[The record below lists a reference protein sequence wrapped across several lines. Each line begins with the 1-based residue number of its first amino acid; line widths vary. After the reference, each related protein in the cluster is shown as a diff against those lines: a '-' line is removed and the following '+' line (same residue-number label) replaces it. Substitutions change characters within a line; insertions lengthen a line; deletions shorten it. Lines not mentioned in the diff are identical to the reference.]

1 LFPSKLY
8 FILKQKSTDMEE
20 KSNMPPIYIVS
31 GGKGIAGHTLVE
43 SMLIQY
49 PDHKI
54 PVVIEPEVSTQEQID
69 KITDKVVQN
78 NGVIAHTMV
87 DHMARRKLI
96 DTCELKEIR
105 HFDLVGNMS
114 DYLDTVLDMK
124 PVEQPGLFRLR
135 DMEYYRRVRAIE
147 FTMQHDDGQHA
158 EKIATADIVLAG
170 VSRTGKTPL
179 SIYLAMFGWKVANV
193 PIVPGTPIPDT
204 LFEIDPNR
212 VFGLTIS
219 MAYLI
224 AQRSSRVTRIHMDP
238 NSDYVDRRKVR
249 MELDFAANLFKRGG
263 FKVLNITNK
272 PIEYSANEIITIL
285 TSRFGSKKWKT
296 DEHN

>member
-1 LFPSKLY
+1 
-8 FILKQKSTDMEE
+8 MEE

-31 GGKGIAGHTLVE
+31 GGKGVAGHTLVE

-49 PDHKI
+49 PHHKI

-87 DHMARRKLI
+87 DHKARRKLI

-105 HFDLVGNMS
+105 HIDLVGNLS

-249 MELDFAANLFKRGG
+249 MELDYAANLFKRGG

-296 DEHN
+296 DEHY

>member
-1 LFPSKLY
+1 MR
-8 FILKQKSTDMEE
+8 KSTIMEQN
-20 KSNMPPIYIVS
+20 SNMPPIYVVS
-31 GGKGIAGHTLVE
+31 GGKGVAGHTLIE
-43 SMLIQY
+43 SMLIHY
-49 PDHKI
+49 PNHKI
-54 PVVIEPEVSTQEQID
+54 PVIIEPEVSTQEHID
-69 KITDKVVQN
+69 KITEKVLTT
-78 NGVIAHTMV
+78 NGVIAHTMA
-87 DHMARRKLI
+87 DHLVRRMLI
-96 DTCELKEIR
+96 DTCEKKEIR
-105 HFDLVGNMS
+105 HFDLIGNIS

-135 DMEYYRRVRAIE
+135 DIEYYRRVRAIE
-147 FTMQHDDGQHA
+147 FTMQHDDGLHS

-193 PIVPGTPIPDT
+193 PIVPGTPIPET
-204 LFEIDPNR
+204 LFQIDPNR

-224 AQRSSRVTRIHMDP
+224 AQRSSRVNRIHMDP

-249 MELDFAANLFKRGG
+249 MELDYAANLFKKGG

-285 TSRFGSKKWKT
+285 TSRFGSNKWKAHE
-296 DEHN
+296 D

>member
-1 LFPSKLY
+1 
-8 FILKQKSTDMEE
+8 MEQE
-20 KSNMPPIYIVS
+20 SIIPPIYIVS
-31 GGKGIAGHTLVE
+31 GGKGVAGHTLIE

-54 PVVIEPEVSTQEQID
+54 PVMIEPEVATQERID
-69 KITDKVVQN
+69 EIIKKVLKT
-78 NGVIAHTMV
+78 NGVIAHTMIDV
-87 DHMARRKLI
+87 KVRRWLI
-96 DTCELKEIR
+96 DSCESNDIR
-105 HFDLVGNMS
+105 HFDLVGNMT
-114 DYLDTVLDMK
+114 DYLDSVHDLK
-124 PVEQPGLFRLR
+124 PTAQAGLYRMR

-147 FTMQHDDGQHA
+147 FTMQHDDGMHND
-158 EKIATADIVLAG
+158 KIATADIVLAG

-193 PIVPGTPIPDT
+193 PIVPGTPIPQT

-219 MAYLI
+219 MTYLI
-224 AQRSSRVTRIHMDP
+224 AQRSSRVTRINMNP
-238 NSDYVDRRKVR
+238 NTDYVEPRKVR
-249 MELDFAANLFKRGG
+249 MELDYAANLFKKGG

-285 TSRFGSKKWKT
+285 TSRFGSDKWSNE
-296 DEHN
+296 EH

>member
-1 LFPSKLY
+1 
-8 FILKQKSTDMEE
+8 MEQE
-20 KSNMPPIYIVS
+20 SNVPPIYIVS
-31 GGKGIAGHTLVE
+31 GGKGVAGHTLVE

-54 PVVIEPEVSTQEQID
+54 PVMIEPEVATQERID
-69 KITDKVVQN
+69 EIIKKVLKT
-78 NGVIAHTMV
+78 NGVIAHTMIDV
-87 DHMARRKLI
+87 KVRRWLI
-96 DTCELKEIR
+96 DSCESNDIR
-105 HFDLVGNMS
+105 HFDLVGNMT
-114 DYLDTVLDMK
+114 DYLDSVHDLK
-124 PVEQPGLFRLR
+124 PTAQAGLYRMR

-147 FTMQHDDGQHA
+147 FTMQHDDGMHND
-158 EKIATADIVLAG
+158 KIATADIVLAG

-193 PIVPGTPIPDT
+193 PIVPGTPIPQT

-219 MAYLI
+219 MTYLI
-224 AQRSSRVTRIHMDP
+224 AQRSSRVTRINMNP
-238 NSDYVDRRKVR
+238 NTDYVEPRKVR
-249 MELDFAANLFKRGG
+249 MELDYAANLFKKGG

-285 TSRFGSKKWKT
+285 TSRFGSDKWSNE
-296 DEHN
+296 EH

>member
-1 LFPSKLY
+1 
-8 FILKQKSTDMEE
+8 MEQN
-20 KSNMPPIYIVS
+20 SNMPPIYVVS
-31 GGKGIAGHTLVE
+31 GGKGVAGHTLVE

-49 PDHKI
+49 PNHKI
-54 PVVIEPEVSTQEQID
+54 PVIIEPEVSTEEQID
-69 KITDKVVQN
+69 TITDKVVTN

-87 DHMARRKLI
+87 DHIARRKLV
-96 DTCELKEIR
+96 DACEKKEIR

-124 PVEQPGLFRLR
+124 PVEQPGLHRLR

-193 PIVPGTPIPDT
+193 PIVPGTPVPDT
-204 LFEIDPNR
+204 LFQIDPNR

-224 AQRSSRVTRIHMDP
+224 AQRSSRVSRIHMDP
-238 NSDYVDRRKVR
+238 NTDYIDRRKVR
-249 MELDFAANLFKRGG
+249 LELDFAANLFKKGG

-285 TSRFGSKKWKT
+285 TSRFGKEKWKAHE
-296 DEHN
+296 D

>member
-1 LFPSKLY
+1 
-8 FILKQKSTDMEE
+8 ME
-20 KSNMPPIYIVS
+20 KNTNMPPIYIVS
-31 GGKGIAGHTLVE
+31 GGKGVAGHTLVE

-54 PVVIEPEVSTQEQID
+54 PIMIEPEVSTQEQID
-69 KITDKVVQN
+69 AITDKVVKT
-78 NGVIAHTMV
+78 NGVVAHTMV
-87 DHMARRKLI
+87 DHVVRRKLI
-96 DTCELKEIR
+96 DSCETKNIR
-105 HFDLVGNMS
+105 HFDLVGNMT

-124 PVEQPGLFRLR
+124 PADQPGLYRLR

-147 FTMQHDDGQHA
+147 FTIQHDDGQHS

-193 PIVPGTPIPDT
+193 PIVPGTPIPET
-204 LFEIDPNR
+204 LFQIDPRR

-224 AQRSSRVTRIHMDP
+224 AQRSSRVSRINMDP
-238 NSDYVDRRKVR
+238 NTAYIDRRKVR
-249 MELDFAANLFKRGG
+249 MELDYAANLFKKGG
-263 FKVLNITNK
+263 FTVLNISNK
-272 PIEYSANEIITIL
+272 PIEYSANEILTIL
-285 TSRFGSKKWKT
+285 TSRFGSDKWKK
-296 DEHN
+296 DEEHY

>member
-1 LFPSKLY
+1 
-8 FILKQKSTDMEE
+8 MELQN
-20 KSNMPPIYIVS
+20 NMPPIYIVS
-31 GGKGIAGHTLVE
+31 GGKGVAGHTLVE

-54 PVVIEPEVSTQEQID
+54 PVMIEPEVASQERID
-69 KITDKVVQN
+69 EIIKKVLKT
-78 NGVIAHTMV
+78 NGVIAHTMIDV
-87 DHMARRKLI
+87 KVRRWLI
-96 DTCELKEIR
+96 DSCESNNIR
-105 HFDLVGNMS
+105 HFDLVGNMT
-114 DYLDTVLDMK
+114 DYLDSVHDLK
-124 PVEQPGLFRLR
+124 PTAQAGLYRMR

-147 FTMQHDDGQHA
+147 FTMQHDDGMHND
-158 EKIATADIVLAG
+158 KIAAADIVLAG

-193 PIVPGTPIPDT
+193 PIVPGTPIPET

-219 MAYLI
+219 MTYLI
-224 AQRSSRVTRIHMDP
+224 AQRSSRVSRINMNP
-238 NSDYVDRRKVR
+238 NTDYVEPRKVR
-249 MELDFAANLFKRGG
+249 MELDYAANLFKKGG

-285 TSRFGSKKWKT
+285 TARFGSDKWSNE
-296 DEHN
+296 EH